1 MKCWSVN
8 FRIKEYYY
16 RIPYMLRT
24 LVKKIRG
31 KLGRKSKAQKSDQV
45 NPETEMLHRQI
56 SQHKKELS
64 DFIKMLEKL

>member
-1 MKCWSVN
+1 
-8 FRIKEYYY
+8 
-16 RIPYMLRT
+16 MLRT
-24 LVKKIRG
+24 LVKKISG
-31 KLGRKSKAQKSDQV
+31 KLGRKGKAQKSDQV